1 MDFHYTLESN
11 KSFPETISSIEIE
24 LKQDGFGVLWNF
36 DVREKLQSKG
46 LNFENQCQVLEVC
59 NPKEAYRVLSQDMLA
74 GYFLPCKIVVY
85 TKEEKT
91 YIGMIKPSLL
101 MSIVESQEL
110 KLIAEEIEGR
120 LMKAMD
126 RSVEG

>member
-11 KSFPETISSIEIE
+11 KSFPETISLIENE
-24 LKQDGFGVLWNF
+24 LKQDGFGVLWHF

-46 LNFENQCQVLEVC
+46 LDFENQFQVLEVC

-74 GYFLPCKIVVY
+74 GYFLPCKIVVF

-91 YIGMIKPSLL
+91 YIGMIKPSIL
-101 MSIVESQEL
+101 MSIVENKDL
-110 KLIAEEIEGR
+110 KQIAVEIEGR
-120 LMKAMD
+120 LMKAID
-126 RSVEG
+126 RCVSE